1 MHSVLITGANRG
13 LGLEFAKQYA
23 SDGWRV
29 YACCR
34 NPSEALD
41 LNTIAAASLD
51 TVSIH
56 GMEVTELASVTAVGQ
71 ALEDHPIDLLISNAG
86 IIGMSG
92 WSPGQTDYENWDE
105 TLRVNLLGA
114 TRILE
119 TFTDNVVQSDM
130 KQMVVISSAL
140 GSIARATNTSN
151 LSYRTSKAGLNMAV
165 KCFANALVDRNVVCV
180 TVSPGWV
187 QTDMGGTDADLT
199 PKESVANMRK
209 LFANLRPE
217 QSGHFLNHDGTEL
230 PW

>member
-51 TVSIH
+51 TVSIY

-86 IIGMSG
+86 VIGMSG
-92 WSPGQTDYENWDE
+92 WSPGQTDYENWDD
-105 TLRVNLLGA
+105 TLRVNLIGA

-119 TFTDNVVQSDM
+119 TFTENVVQSDM

-140 GSIARATNTSN
+140 GSIARATNTSH
-151 LSYRTSKAGLNMAV
+151 LSYPY
-165 KCFANALVDRNVVCV
+165 FQ
-180 TVSPGWV
+180 GW
-187 QTDMGGTDADLT
+187 A
-199 PKESVANMRK
+199 
-209 LFANLRPE
+209 
-217 QSGHFLNHDGTEL
+217 
-230 PW
+230 